1 MKKSIVLTISKFYI
15 GFCFFSLLYLSVISM
30 ISPQNTMDLVNV
42 SLDNND
48 AISSIRGVFGG
59 VGITISASILLLF
72 LKKRYFDVLLFLSM
86 FWGLY
91 TVSRLITI
99 LVDGKLGDFGNQWIM
114 IESILSICGL
124 ALLILS
130 SNKEKKEAI

>member
-1 MKKSIVLTISKFYI
+1 
-15 GFCFFSLLYLSVISM
+15 M